1 MEYKGIQIPD
11 KIEKISR
18 NTLGMFSGDKD
29 SWDISPESIEAMMT
43 EAKRVA
49 NGMPCQINIQKTD
62 RSWGGSILSFDAVVV
77 VEEES
82 DEDKFERIAEQMADI
97 DKNHN

>member
-11 KIEKISR
+11 KIEKIIR
-18 NTLGMFSGDKD
+18 KNLGIFSVDKD
-29 SWDISPESIEAMMT
+29 SWYISLESIEAMMT
-43 EAKRVA
+43 DAKRMA
-49 NGMPCQINIQKTD
+49 NGRPCQINIQKTD
-62 RSWGGSILSFDAVVV
+62 RSWGGSILSFDAVIV